1 MRQML
6 RRSNSY
12 LVFLGVD
19 LGKSIRSLK
28 GLPAYFYDLKTL
40 KRQAQATGG
49 QFPLR
54 SLYPCLDDRFTDS
67 GSASG
72 HYFHQ
77 DLLVARRI
85 YQNHPGHH
93 VDVGSRMDG
102 IVAHVASFREIEV
115 IDIRP
120 QRNPIPNV
128 TFRQADMMAPLHESL
143 HECCDSLS
151 SLHAIEHFGLGR
163 YSDPVRYDGY
173 LLGLN
178 NMYNLLRKGGKF
190 YISAP
195 IGPQRIEF
203 NAHRVFAI
211 SYLLGCFTG
220 KYKVDVFSYVDDN
233 GDLHENAVLSESE
246 VQRNFG
252 CVFGC
257 GIFELTKL

>member
-1 MRQML
+1 MRRML
-6 RRSNSY
+6 LKIYSL
-12 LVFLGVD
+12 LVIFGMD
-19 LGKSIRSLK
+19 PIKAICSLK
-28 GLPAYFYDLKTL
+28 GLPAYFQNLKTL

-49 QFPLR
+49 QFPLV
-54 SLYPCLDDRFTDS
+54 SLYPCLGDRFTDS

-77 DLLVARRI
+77 DLLVARRL
-85 YQNHPGHH
+85 YQNHPSHH

-102 IVAHVASFREIEV
+102 FVAHVASFREIEV

-128 TFRQADMMAPLHESL
+128 TFRQVDMMAPLHESL
-143 HECCDSLS
+143 HEYCDSLS

-163 YSDPVRYDGY
+163 YSDPVRYNGH

-178 NMYNLLRKGGKF
+178 NMYRLLKSGGKF
-190 YISAP
+190 YLSAP

-211 SYLLGCFTG
+211 DYLLECFG
-220 KYKVDVFSYVDDN
+220 DKYHIDGFSFVDDR
-233 GDLHENAVLSESE
+233 GRLHENVALSAGE
-246 VQRNFG
+246 VRQNFG
-252 CVFGC
+252 CRFGC

>member
-1 MRQML
+1 L
-6 RRSNSY
+6 AFFGLDPS
-12 LVFLGVD
+12 
-19 LGKSIRSLK
+19 KSIRSLK
-28 GLPAYFYDLKTL
+28 GLPVYFHDLKTL
-40 KRQAQATGG
+40 KRQAQATGD
-49 QFPLR
+49 QFPLV
-54 SLYPCLDDRFTDS
+54 SLYPCLGERFTDS
-67 GSASG
+67 GSAAG

-77 DLLVARRI
+77 DLLVARRV
-85 YQNHPGHH
+85 YQNHPSHH

-102 IVAHVASFREIEV
+102 LVAHVASFREIEV

-163 YSDPVRYDGY
+163 YSDPVRYDGH
-173 LLGLN
+173 LLELN
-178 NMYNLLRKGGKF
+178 NMYSLLRKGGKF
-190 YISAP
+190 YISVP

-211 SYLLGCFTG
+211 SYLLDCFTG
-220 KYKVDVFSYVDDN
+220 KFKVDVFSYVDDN
-233 GDLHENAVLSESE
+233 GDLHENVVLSESE

-257 GIFELTKL
+257 GIFELTKQ

>member
-1 MRQML
+1 MSSML
-6 RRSNSY
+6 QRIHSY
-12 LVFLGVD
+12 LVFFGVD

-28 GLPAYFYDLKTL
+28 GLPAYFHDLKTL
-40 KRQAQATGG
+40 KRQALTTGD
-49 QFPLR
+49 QFPFI
-54 SLYPCLDDRFTDS
+54 SLYPCLCDRFAAS

-85 YQNHPGHH
+85 YQNHPSHH
-93 VDVGSRMDG
+93 VDIGSRMDG
-102 IVAHVASFREIEV
+102 FVAHVASFRKIEV

-143 HECCDSLS
+143 HEYCDSLS

-163 YSDPVRYDGY
+163 YGDPVRHDGH

-178 NMYNLLRKGGKF
+178 NLHRLLKSGGKF
-190 YISAP
+190 YLSAP

-203 NAHRVFAI
+203 NAHRVFAVD
-211 SYLLGCFTG
+211 YLLDYFGG
-220 KYKVDVFSYVDDN
+220 KYLVDVFSFVDDK
-233 GDLHENAVLSESE
+233 GHLHENVALSSDEIR
-246 VQRNFG
+246 RNFG
-252 CVFGC
+252 CRFGC